1 MKYDPALNGIERAN
15 QIVGNAGA
23 NVQMKPPMS
32 GRPARREKV
41 NGVSALKSH
50 RPPTGR
56 QQALQPAMADPA
68 VPLQSKSPRYY
79 GPIDGNGQ
87 PASTQH
93 SGLRTPQISTS
104 TAKKPSWWG

>member
-1 MKYDPALNGIERAN
+1 MKYDPVLNGVERAN
-15 QIVGNAGA
+15 QILGSAA

-41 NGVSALKSH
+41 HGVSALKSH

-56 QQALQPAMADPA
+56 QHGLQPAAADPA
-68 VPLQSKSPRYY
+68 VPLQSQSPRYY

-87 PASTQH
+87 PLAQD
-93 SGLRTPQISTS
+93 GLRTPQISAS
-104 TAKKPSWWG
+104 SGKKPVWWG